1 MYITHPSTC
10 LRCVWEQGRG
20 QADGGPRHQAA
31 QGQDTFHQ
39 VDVFKVV
46 FCSGRIHF
54 KGCKRRGKIKIK
66 LYSLLQVREAAK
78 KSSSLYGR
86 ARDSVAILT
95 KGSRDSLDLP
105 KERVYS

>member
-10 LRCVWEQGRG
+10 LRWVWEQGRG

-46 FCSGRIHF
+46 FVQG
-54 KGCKRRGKIKIK
+54 
-66 LYSLLQVREAAK
+66 E
-78 KSSSLYGR
+78 SSS
-86 ARDSVAILT
+86 RDV
-95 KGSRDSLDLP
+95 KGGG
-105 KERVYS
+105 K